1 MTSEEVAAIL
11 GVGRGPAIG
20 HLSRLRRSDLEGIA
34 RSRGVTPAADEAQR
48 QLATRVVDTVFTN
61 AKRESQPKKR
71 ASRSRR

>member
-34 RSRGVTPAADEAQR
+34 RSRGVSLTAGEAQR
-48 QLATRVVDTVFTN
+48 HLAARVVDQVYGQ
-61 AKRESQPKKR
+61 AKRDSQPRKR

>member
-1 MTSEEVAAIL
+1 MTSEEIAAIL

-34 RSRGVTPAADEAQR
+34 RSRGVAFADGEAQR
-48 QLATRVVDTVFTN
+48 QLAARVVDQVYGQ
-61 AKRESQPKKR
+61 AKRDVTPRR

>member
-34 RSRGVTPAADEAQR
+34 RSRGVSLADGEAQR
-48 QLATRVVDTVFTN
+48 QLATRVVDQVYGQ
-61 AKRESQPKKR
+61 AKRDSQPKKR
-71 ASRSRR
+71 AGRGRR